1 MNVKEVFLKDVLEGL
16 SSSPKKLSSKYFYD
30 ENGDR
35 LFHYIMAQPE
45 YYLTC
50 AEHEILQKYNQ
61 EMLSLM
67 KIPETLRII
76 EPGAGDGF
84 KTRVLLEAALSRKH
98 GVVYN
103 PIDISANVLSILCGS
118 IVQSYPKLVCEPV
131 VADYFELEGKL
142 PNDNSKKLMLFLGSN
157 LGNFT
162 EDESFRIMQKFTSE
176 MRSGDY
182 FLLGVD
188 LVKNPG
194 RILAAYNDSKGVTAE
209 FNFNLLS
216 RINLELQANFNLD
229 NFMHFPVYN
238 PVLQQAESYLV
249 SIRNHQVSIDNHTFH
264 FSAWEP
270 MLTEISRKF
279 TEFKIE
285 NLANYSG
292 FKILRHFFD
301 NNHDFACSLWE
312 KI

>member
-1 MNVKEVFLKDVLEGL
+1 MNVKEDFLKDVLKGL

-61 EMLSLM
+61 EILSLM
-67 KIPETLRII
+67 EIPDTLRII

-84 KTRVLLEAALSRKH
+84 KTRVLLEAALSRNH
-98 GVVYN
+98 RVIYN
-103 PIDISANVLSILCGS
+103 PIDISSNVLAILCDS
-118 IVQSYPKLVCEPV
+118 IVRSYPKLLCEPV
-131 VADYFELEGKL
+131 VADYFELEGKI
-142 PNDNSKKLMLFLGSN
+142 PDDNSKRLMLFLGSN

-162 EDESFRIMQKFTSE
+162 DEESFIIMRKFTSE

-188 LVKNPG
+188 LVKEPS

-209 FNFNLLS
+209 FNFNLLT

-229 NFMHFPVYN
+229 NFQHFPVYN

-249 SIRNHQVSIDNHTFH
+249 SKLSHDVTVNSHTFH

-279 TEFKIE
+279 NVFKIE

-292 FKILRHFFD
+292 FKILHHFFD
-301 NNHDFACSLWE
+301 DNNDFACSLWE